1 MQEIRELNTQDL
13 QALDDEAVINV
24 QISAWCEQHGR
35 ENAFQSESDHESD
48 HELETELETELESG
62 AIITEEIGTELETE
76 LETGAIT
83 EEIGTEE
90 NTLTTIQQMPAN
102 REIPV
107 SPNVNVGSMEVMSH
121 FIFTLFVTSLKFGTP
136 ILTVD
141 YFVSLKREKPMFTT
155 KICKKLFRKNGDKQI
170 SCQQEQEE
178 FSCIV
183 GDPPVNTPNP
193 PGGST
198 LC

>member
-35 ENAFQSESDHESD
+35 ENAFQSES
-48 HELETELETELESG
+48 ETELES
-62 AIITEEIGTELETE
+62 ESETE
-76 LETGAIT
+76 LETGTIIT

-102 REIPV
+102 REIPLCP
-107 SPNVNVGSMEVMSH
+107 SVNVGSVEIMSH

-155 KICKKLFRKNGDKQI
+155 KIYKKLFRKNGDKQI

>member
-13 QALDDEAVINV
+13 QALDDEAVIDV
-24 QISAWCEQHGR
+24 QISAWCDQHGR
-35 ENAFQSESDHESD
+35 ENAFQSESDD
-48 HELETELETELESG
+48 ELGTEL
-62 AIITEEIGTELETE
+62 GTELETE
-76 LETGAIT
+76 LETGAIITEEIIT

-102 REIPV
+102 REIPL
-107 SPNVNVGSMEVMSH
+107 SPSVNVGSVELMSH
-121 FIFTLFVTSLKFGTP
+121 FIFTVFVTSIKFGTP

-155 KICKKLFRKNGDKQI
+155 KIYKKLFRKNGDKQI

-183 GDPPVNTPNP
+183 GDPPVNPPNP

>member
-1 MQEIRELNTQDL
+1 MSQINNLTEFGGNFMQEIRELNTQDL

-35 ENAFQSESDHESD
+35 ENAFQSESND
-48 HELETELETELESG
+48 
-62 AIITEEIGTELETE
+62 E
-76 LETGAIT
+76 LETGAIIT

-90 NTLTTIQQMPAN
+90 NTLTAIQQMPAN
-102 REIPV
+102 REIPL
-107 SPNVNVGSMEVMSH
+107 SPTVNVGSVEIMSH
-121 FIFTLFVTSLKFGTP
+121 FIFTVFVTSIKFGTP

-141 YFVSLKREKPMFTT
+141 YFVSLKRKKPMFTT
-155 KICKKLFRKNGDKQI
+155 KIYKKLFRKNGDKQI